1 MDCSSYRDVLQEYLT
16 SSSEYTTKIRE
27 CVNYSEDHIIYTTIR
42 TFCESKSSC
51 KRRKRKVFVVSL
63 SGGVDSMVILSVIHH
78 LGFDAVAIH
87 LNYNNRPETSK
98 EQAFLEEWCGYNKIP
113 MYTQNI
119 TKLIRG
125 KNVKRSDYEERT
137 KAIRF
142 NLYKEVLQKKEYEH
156 ADSIILGHHK
166 DDVVEN
172 ILTNLCRARSLLNL
186 AVLKEETVIEGV
198 HITRPLV
205 HLFKND
211 VYDFAHKNRVPY
223 FKDTTPTWSV
233 RGILRNH
240 IMPALHM
247 AFKHNSIKENLLK
260 VNEQTAEWNELI
272 QVAVMEPFF
281 QECVFHEEKVTIPI
295 NDVNRKYPFCF
306 WNMVFMKIFYRY
318 QYNCPSNKSIM
329 MFMNFINTRKNGKF
343 SLSNKCSCFLEDEKQ
358 YNYNFYDKKIF
369 SISWFYC

>member
-1 MDCSSYRDVLQEYLT
+1 
-16 SSSEYTTKIRE
+16 
-27 CVNYSEDHIIYTTIR
+27 
-42 TFCESKSSC
+42 
-51 KRRKRKVFVVSL
+51 
-63 SGGVDSMVILSVIHH
+63 
-78 LGFDAVAIH
+78 
-87 LNYNNRPETSK
+87 
-98 EQAFLEEWCGYNKIP
+98 
-113 MYTQNI
+113 
-119 TKLIRG
+119 
-125 KNVKRSDYEERT
+125 
-137 KAIRF
+137 
-142 NLYKEVLQKKEYEH
+142 
-156 ADSIILGHHK
+156 
-166 DDVVEN
+166 
-172 ILTNLCRARSLLNL
+172 
-186 AVLKEETVIEGV
+186 
-198 HITRPLV
+198 V

-343 SLSNKCSCFLEDEKQ
+343 SLSNKCLCFLEDEK
-358 YNYNFYDKKIF
+358 FVICFD
-369 SISWFYC
+369 